1 MWRDLY
7 ELAKRLLGIS
17 EELQRNRADIKELQ
31 QEMRLVSGAVQQ
43 LHFEIQSIRDEL
55 RNTVKNEQQA
65 RENALLRIEN
75 RPAAQ

>member
-31 QEMRLVSGAVQQ
+31 QEMRLVSGLKFRV
-43 LHFEIQSIRDEL
+43 FEMNCGIRSKTSSK
-55 RNTVKNEQQA
+55 RVKMRCCE
-65 RENALLRIEN
+65 
-75 RPAAQ
+75 